1 MSFWTYILSII
12 TKPYQNN
19 LDSILNTTRPEGN
32 IIDLK
37 DNQFNLNCDF
47 CKMRKH
53 DRSSHCKI
61 CDRCILRRDHHCFF
75 IGKCIGYS
83 NHRYFINYVVWL
95 LVIFYLNQI
104 LDILTMSNYIRYFN
118 LSVEEKKEFF
128 SYNWINSIVF
138 YFYF

>member
-1 MSFWTYILSII
+1 MYREDIDRQSNLFATIIILIMSFWTYILSII

-61 CDRCILRRDHHCFF
+61 CDRCILRMDHHCPFIGNCVGFNNQRFF
-75 IGKCIGYS
+75 IQFRLVLLSFCCIGS
-83 NHRYFINYVVWL
+83 YFP
-95 LVIFYLNQI
+95 LVSFIP
-104 LDILTMSNYIRYFN
+104 S
-118 LSVEEKKEFF
+118 
-128 SYNWINSIVF
+128 
-138 YFYF
+138 